1 LGVLSHAERRRAVA
15 EIADTAIHE
24 RQAEV
29 VFLMQDGGV
38 GRDRREA

>member
-1 LGVLSHAERRRAVA
+1 VA

-29 VFLMQDGGV
+29 FFRMQE
-38 GRDRREA
+38 GRRRPPPRKA